1 MIDILKNVMNIA
13 GRVHD
18 MQIAGTLSMVIFG
31 VVLVFGIMNCVLGYR
46 LLRFW
51 MMIFGFLIGAGIGL
65 FAVYQIGFGEKL
77 YYAVGMIGVG
87 LILAILSFAVFKA
100 GIFIMGAGIGL
111 TLTVYII
118 HPTTSFSF
126 FICLLAGVGLGML
139 ALRYEREVIIVGT
152 SILGGILSGFATAKL
167 ANMEEIPFGIIFSV
181 GFALVGMLIQFAIN
195 KPKYEDDYDEEEVPQ
210 GKRRKREADGDEEET
225 DPRRRS
231 SKERNEKNADNR
243 RGEKRASRNSAGGK
257 SSRKKPDMEM
267 ETGKSGRR
275 KRAASYDNE
284 EYDFDDSPA
293 ARRKSREQRRKRL
306 EDYGQEEDYSYES
319 PEEEDDGR
327 YARRN
332 PVEDLD
338 DDLSN
343 ADDEE
348 IDEILDE
355 YGVDE
360 DDVIEEYLED
370 YYGENKKKKQKKQSP
385 QKTQRKRKNSASPY
399 QKRK

>member
-1 MIDILKNVMNIA
+1 MVDILKNIMNIA
-13 GRVHD
+13 YRVRD
-18 MQIAGTLSMVIFG
+18 MQIAGTLSMALFG

-65 FAVYQIGFGEKL
+65 FAIHQIGFGEKV

-87 LILAILSFAVFKA
+87 LVLAILSFAVFKA

-126 FICLLAGVGLGML
+126 FICLLVGGGLGML

-152 SILGGILSGFATAKL
+152 SILGGILSGFSAAKL
-167 ANMEEIPFGIIFSV
+167 AKMEEIPFGIIFSI

-195 KPKYEDDYDEEEVPQ
+195 KPKYDDDYDEDEDLGKVPERRQKREEADWEEAESET
-210 GKRRKREADGDEEET
+210 KRRGK
-225 DPRRRS
+225 
-231 SKERNEKNADNR
+231 KERDDKKN
-243 RGEKRASRNSAGGK
+243 
-257 SSRKKPDMEM
+257 P
-267 ETGKSGRR
+267 
-275 KRAASYDNE
+275 
-284 EYDFDDSPA
+284 
-293 ARRKSREQRRKRL
+293 SREQYRKC
-306 EDYGQEEDYSYES
+306 
-319 PEEEDDGR
+319 PEEYE
-327 YARRN
+327 
-332 PVEDLD
+332 EDLD
-338 DDLSN
+338 DDLSD

-360 DDVIEEYLED
+360 EDVIEEYLED
-370 YYGENKKKKQKKQSP
+370 YYGENKRKP
-385 QKTQRKRKNSASPY
+385 QKRRKSKNKRKNSASPY
-399 QKRK
+399 QKNR

>member
-1 MIDILKNVMNIA
+1 MVDILKNIMNIA
-13 GRVHD
+13 YRVRD
-18 MQIAGTLSMVIFG
+18 MQIAGTLSMVLFG

-65 FAVYQIGFGEKL
+65 FAIHQIGFGEKV

-87 LILAILSFAVFKA
+87 LVLAILSFAVFKA

-152 SILGGILSGFATAKL
+152 SILGGILSGFSAAKL
-167 ANMEEIPFGIIFSV
+167 AKMEEIPFGIIFSI

-195 KPKYEDDYDEEEVPQ
+195 KPKYDDDYDEDEDLGKVPERRQKREEADWEEAESET
-210 GKRRKREADGDEEET
+210 KRRGK
-225 DPRRRS
+225 
-231 SKERNEKNADNR
+231 KERDDKKN
-243 RGEKRASRNSAGGK
+243 
-257 SSRKKPDMEM
+257 P
-267 ETGKSGRR
+267 
-275 KRAASYDNE
+275 
-284 EYDFDDSPA
+284 
-293 ARRKSREQRRKRL
+293 SREQYRKC
-306 EDYGQEEDYSYES
+306 
-319 PEEEDDGR
+319 PEEYE
-327 YARRN
+327 
-332 PVEDLD
+332 EDLD
-338 DDLSN
+338 DDLSD
-343 ADDEE
+343 ADDKE

-360 DDVIEEYLED
+360 EDVIEEYLED
-370 YYGENKKKKQKKQSP
+370 YYGENKRTP
-385 QKTQRKRKNSASPY
+385 QKRRKNKNKRKNSASPY
-399 QKRK
+399 QKNR

>member
-195 KPKYEDDYDEEEVPQ
+195 KPKYEDEYDEEEDEEELSPR
-210 GKRRKREADGDEEET
+210 KRRKREAEET
-225 DPRRRS
+225 EPRNRS
-231 SKERNEKNADNR
+231 SMEKTEKGRDNR
-243 RGEKRASRNSAGGK
+243 SREKR
-257 SSRKKPDMEM
+257 
-267 ETGKSGRR
+267 T
-275 KRAASYDNE
+275 ASYDNE
-284 EYDFDDSPA
+284 EYDFDDTPA

-306 EDYGQEEDYSYES
+306 EDYEQEEDYSYES

-370 YYGENKKKKQKKQSP
+370 YYGENKKKKQKSQKPQRP
-385 QKTQRKRKNSASPY
+385 QKTQGKRRNSASPY
-399 QKRK
+399 QKRR

>member
-18 MQIAGTLSMVIFG
+18 MQIAGTLSMVVFG

-77 YYAVGMIGVG
+77 YYAVGMIGMG

-181 GFALVGMLIQFAIN
+181 GFSLVGMLIQFAIN
-195 KPKYEDDYDEEEVPQ
+195 KPKYEDDYD
-210 GKRRKREADGDEEET
+210 G
-225 DPRRRS
+225 
-231 SKERNEKNADNR
+231 
-243 RGEKRASRNSAGGK
+243 
-257 SSRKKPDMEM
+257 
-267 ETGKSGRR
+267 
-275 KRAASYDNE
+275 
-284 EYDFDDSPA
+284 
-293 ARRKSREQRRKRL
+293 
-306 EDYGQEEDYSYES
+306 
-319 PEEEDDGR
+319 EEDDGR
-327 YARRN
+327 YARRK

-338 DDLSN
+338 KDLDEDLDEDLSN

-360 DDVIEEYLED
+360 DEVIEEYLED
-370 YYGENKKKKQKKQSP
+370 YYGENKKNKQKSQKPQRP
-385 QKTQRKRKNSASPY
+385 QKTQGKRRNSASPY
-399 QKRK
+399 QKRR